1 MGRLSGLQ
9 RGADAIVDAY
19 NKQQAI
25 LQKEADYQRA
35 KADMESERNRQ
46 RQERKDDEETQFQQV
61 KMGLKKYMGTRE
73 SPNAPS
79 QGPPELVS
87 PSGGYQQE
95 SESAERIPF
104 GLPGWATQAPAQPK
118 GQMQGPPELIQPTTA
133 QAPLNSAEMRQSAIG
148 GLSGVSNAN
157 EFSGYKMGMDMFG
170 KEDDQNIKSFLDVS
184 KKLKLNQDGVATM
197 FHILFPGSEWKPEW
211 FQEEEGAK
219 ASPYD
224 PSDYEPGAWNKF
236 VKSGMKD
243 PSVLKFRPEKPA
255 PVTKATQTI
264 DVDNNKARLK
274 KIDTLEKEYKE
285 LEDRYKSLQLNESD
299 DEFADDIQDQMM
311 DVELQMDRVSKKIN
325 ALKKENADKKKSKS
339 TPEIDDVWE

>member
-61 KMGLKKYMGTRE
+61 KMGLNKYMGTRE

-170 KEDDQNIKSFLDVS
+170 KQDYTMAKSFFDLAKPHVGNNP
-184 KKLKLNQDGVATM
+184 KLLR
-197 FHILFPGSEWKPEW
+197 
-211 FQEEEGAK
+211 
-219 ASPYD
+219 
-224 PSDYEPGAWNKF
+224 
-236 VKSGMKD
+236 
-243 PSVLKFRPEKPA
+243 VLAEMA
-255 PVTKATQTI
+255 G
-264 DVDNNKARLK
+264 
-274 KIDTLEKEYKE
+274 
-285 LEDRYKSLQLNESD
+285 
-299 DEFADDIQDQMM
+299 
-311 DVELQMDRVSKKIN
+311 IN
-325 ALKKENADKKKSKS
+325 V
-339 TPEIDDVWE
+339 PDDVWDSWQSPQKTEKSAPAQKATPANKQQRDHALEAELSDNRKEISTLKEELRELDDSISGMDAEDDYDEIQRINDIKESRTKEIIALEKKNKELKELSKETTTEAEPESETDKYLKSIGLK

>member
-61 KMGLKKYMGTRE
+61 KMGLKKYMETRE

-104 GLPGWATQAPAQPK
+104 GVPGWATQAPAQPK

-133 QAPLNSAEMRQSAIG
+133 QAPLNSAEMRQSAMS
-148 GLSGVSNAN
+148 GLSGVNNADQL
-157 EFSGYKMGMDMFG
+157 SGYKMGMDMFG
-170 KEDDQNIKSFLDVS
+170 KEDPNIQVEGKQDYTMAKSFFDLAKPHVGNNPKLLRVLAEIAGINVPDDVWDS
-184 KKLKLNQDGVATM
+184 WQ
-197 FHILFPGSEWKPEW
+197 
-211 FQEEEGAK
+211 
-219 ASPYD
+219 SPQ
-224 PSDYEPGAWNKF
+224 KT
-236 VKSGMKD
+236 
-243 PSVLKFRPEKPA
+243 EKPA
-255 PVTKATQTI
+255 LAQKATPANKQR
-264 DVDNNKARLK
+264 DYVLEAELSDNR
-274 KIDTLEKEYKE
+274 KEIIK
-285 LEDRYKSLQLNESD
+285 
-299 DEFADDIQDQMM
+299 
-311 DVELQMDRVSKKIN
+311 
-325 ALKKENADKKKSKS
+325 LKKELRELDDSISGMDAEDDYDEIQRINDIKESRTKEIIALEKKNKELKELSKKTTTAEEPESETDKYLKSIGLK
-339 TPEIDDVWE
+339 